1 MVACARRSYA
11 AAAGGGGAKTKAAS
25 GASGGA
31 ETDVVKRVFSE
42 QQQKFRALLEK
53 SKTLSPPVGGDATA
67 VKAYAAKK
75 LAILKE
81 VRSDD
86 APRDDARSGTTSAVV
101 GTARSISKLC
111 RKTDRHQAFARIT
124 VASPEIVAGHRRA
137 YAGRRR
143 LKFLGR

>member
-1 MVACARRSYA
+1 MGMFRRRVVACARRSYA

-75 LAILKE
+75 LSILKE

-86 APRDDARSGTTSAVV
+86 APRDDAPRDDGRGGRDSRAIDKPQAV
-101 GTARSISKLC
+101 
-111 RKTDRHQAFARIT
+111 Q
-124 VASPEIVAGHRRA
+124 RRD
-137 YAGRRR
+137 
-143 LKFLGR
+143 

>member
-1 MVACARRSYA
+1 MFRRRVVACARRSYA

-86 APRDDARSGTTSAVV
+86 APRDDGR
-101 GTARSISKLC
+101 
-111 RKTDRHQAFARIT
+111 
-124 VASPEIVAGHRRA
+124 
-137 YAGRRR
+137 AGRRAR
-143 LKFLGR
+143 WSCFARD

>member
-1 MVACARRSYA
+1 MGMFRRRVVACARRSYA

-53 SKTLSPPVGGDATA
+53 SKTLSPPVGGDTTA

-86 APRDDARSGTTSAVV
+86 APRAIDKPQAV
-101 GTARSISKLC
+101 
-111 RKTDRHQAFARIT
+111 Q
-124 VASPEIVAGHRRA
+124 RRD
-137 YAGRRR
+137 
-143 LKFLGR
+143 

>member
-1 MVACARRSYA
+1 MFGRRVIARASRSYA
-11 AAAGGGGAKTKAAS
+11 TAAGGGGAKTKAAS

-81 VRSDD
+81 VRAFERSDD
-86 APRDDARSGTTSAVV
+86 
-101 GTARSISKLC
+101 
-111 RKTDRHQAFARIT
+111 DR
-124 VASPEIVAGHRRA
+124 
-137 YAGRRR
+137 AGRRR
-143 LKFLGR
+143 SSWMRTRSINPKGEEEPKEERAREDGETDLERVRARAVTNRVSGR